1 MPASISGGRPV
12 RNAQLPD
19 VSGSKVDAGAIRDNR
34 IPSWAKVNGDIPDL
48 GAAGSY
54 FGAVRT
60 EVIRR
65 RIIRFG
71 WLVVPVVAVA
81 IALIGLAV
89 FAAATDRPTNQ
100 VLVMSIIS
108 VLAAVAVLVT
118 WLEARRFGRRLRIT
132 IEELSEAQAQVR
144 QLLDDLPDAVMGL
157 DGTGRI
163 ASANSKAAAL
173 TGRSV
178 DDLIGRAF
186 LEMVGEADRDS
197 MSDQWQRFNVG
208 DEVTSAS
215 GGGDGSA
222 AVFELVDKSGEPH
235 LVEASLHLA
244 QDGKEIVSHRAAGS
258 LVLLLRDVTDRKR
271 TTTAL
276 EQARRRFQQAFH
288 SAPTGMALVRLDDG
302 KIVDANQPLADMLDR
317 SLDSL
322 LGMAIRTLTHP
333 EDLAAAASQR
343 AQLELGISDTYAL
356 EQRYKRN
363 DGEYV
368 WARTRVS
375 ITEEDGVSLAITH
388 IEDITEQRHSKALLM
403 HAATHD
409 DLTDLPNRPAL
420 VKRLDTHLLLAQPGQ
435 VAVLFVDLD
444 NFKVVNDSLGHGLG
458 DQVLREVAKRF
469 RGVMR
474 GSDRLARF
482 GGDEFV
488 VFVDR
493 VSIGGE
499 DTPSGAFVDPAA
511 VAERLRRS
519 VMEPIVIEGHEMV
532 VTASIGIAINASPGL
547 TADDLMRD
555 ADAAM
560 YRAKAAGRDRIEA
573 FTAATRQAA
582 VSTLQLASEL
592 RRGIERHEI
601 VPYFQPIVDLESGEL
616 VSFEV
621 LARWL
626 HPERG
631 LLMPGEFLPTA
642 ESGRMIVDLG
652 AAILRD
658 SLAQLAHWRAR
669 GMRFANCRLSVNVA
683 TKQLVDD
690 DFVEIVRD
698 ALGST
703 GIAADSLWLE
713 ITETTL
719 MEDTV
724 DASSALRELRSLGL
738 HLSVDDFGTGYSSL
752 TYLKRFPVEAIKI
765 DRSFVAGLGLE
776 DDDTSIV
783 EAVVRL
789 GHSLGLLVVAEGVE
803 TPLQLNMLRDL
814 GCDTAQGY
822 LFGRPRPPSIIQSE
836 RV

>member
-1 MPASISGGRPV
+1 M
-12 RNAQLPD
+12 
-19 VSGSKVDAGAIRDNR
+19 
-34 IPSWAKVNGDIPDL
+34 DILDL
-48 GAAGSY
+48 GAVGSY
-54 FGAVRT
+54 FGVVRT
-60 EVIRR
+60 EAIRR
-65 RIIRFG
+65 RVNRFW
-71 WLVVPVVAVA
+71 WLVVPVTLVA
-81 IALIGLAV
+81 IALIGLSI
-89 FAAATDRPTNQ
+89 FSAATDRPTDT
-100 VLVMSIIS
+100 VLAVSIIS
-108 VLAAVAVLVT
+108 VLSVVAVLMT
-118 WLEARRFGRRLRIT
+118 WLEARRFGRRLHTT
-132 IEELSEAQAQVR
+132 IDELSETQTQVR
-144 QLLDDLPDAVMGL
+144 QLLDNLPDAVMGL
-157 DGTGRI
+157 DDTGRI
-163 ASANSKAAAL
+163 ASANRKAAAL

-186 LEMVGEADRDS
+186 MEMVGEDDRDS
-197 MSDQWQRFNVG
+197 MSEQWQRFNVG
-208 DEVTSAS
+208 DQVNSAS
-215 GGGDGSA
+215 DRRDGSVV
-222 AVFELVDKSGEPH
+222 VFELVDKSGDPH

-244 QDGKEIVSHRAAGS
+244 QDGREIVSQSGAGS
-258 LVLLLRDVTDRKR
+258 AVLLLRDITDRNR
-271 TTTAL
+271 TTAAL

-317 SLDSL
+317 PLDSL
-322 LGMAIRTLTHP
+322 LGVAIRTLTHP

-343 AQLELGISDTYAL
+343 AQIELGISDAYAL
-356 EQRYKRN
+356 EQRYKRK
-363 DGEYV
+363 DGGYV

-388 IEDITEQRHSKALLM
+388 IEDITEQRHSKVLLT

-409 DLTDLPNRPAL
+409 DLTDLPNRTAL
-420 VKRLDTHLLLAQPGQ
+420 VKRLDAHLLLAQPGQ
-435 VAVLFVDLD
+435 VAVLFIDLD
-444 NFKVVNDSLGHGLG
+444 NFKVINDSLGHGLG

-469 RGVMR
+469 RSVIR
-474 GSDRLARF
+474 DSDRLARF

-488 VFVDR
+488 VFVDC
-493 VSIGGE
+493 VSISGQ
-499 DTPSGAFVDPAA
+499 DTPSGAFVDSAA
-511 VAERLRRS
+511 VAERLRRA
-519 VMEPIVIEGHEMV
+519 VMEPIVIDGHEMV
-532 VTASIGIAINASPGL
+532 VTASIGVAVNAAPGL

-560 YRAKAAGRDRIEA
+560 YCAKAAGRDRVEA
-573 FTAATRQAA
+573 FTAATRQASISA
-582 VSTLQLASEL
+582 LQLASEL

-631 LLMPGEFLPTA
+631 LLMPGEFLPAA
-642 ESGRMIVDLG
+642 ESGGMIVDLG

-669 GMRFANCRLSVNVA
+669 GMRFANCGISVNVA
-683 TKQLVDD
+683 TQQLVDH
-690 DFVEIVRD
+690 DFVEIVID

-724 DASSALRELRSLGL
+724 AAGSALRELRSLGL

-765 DRSFVAGLGLE
+765 DRSFVSGLGLE
-776 DDDTSIV
+776 ADDTSIV

-789 GHSLGLLVVAEGVE
+789 GHSLGLSVVAEGVE
-803 TPLQLNMLRDL
+803 TPLQLNQLRDL
-814 GCDTAQGY
+814 GCDMAQGY
-822 LFGRPRPPSIIQSE
+822 LFGRPRPASIIESE

>member
-1 MPASISGGRPV
+1 M
-12 RNAQLPD
+12 Q
-19 VSGSKVDAGAIRDNR
+19 
-34 IPSWAKVNGDIPDL
+34 
-48 GAAGSY
+48 
-54 FGAVRT
+54 T
-60 EVIRR
+60 EPIRR
-65 RIIRFG
+65 SATRFWWLLVPIII
-71 WLVVPVVAVA
+71 VAL
-81 IALIGLAV
+81 ALIGLAA
-89 FAAATDRPTNQ
+89 FAAATDRSTNT
-100 VLVMSIIS
+100 VLVVSIVG
-108 VLAAVAVLVT
+108 VLAVIAVLVT
-118 WLEARRFGRRLRIT
+118 WLEARRFGRELRTT
-132 IEELSEAQAQVR
+132 IDELSKTQTQMR

-157 DGTGRI
+157 DDTGRI
-163 ASANSKAAAL
+163 VSANGKAAAL
-173 TGRSV
+173 TGRSI

-186 LEMVGEADRDS
+186 MEMIGEADRDS
-197 MSDQWQRFNVG
+197 MSAQWQRFNVG
-208 DEVTSAS
+208 HQVNSAN
-215 GGGDGSA
+215 GGRDGSVS
-222 AVFELVDKSGEPH
+222 VFELVDRSGEPH

-244 QDGKEIVSHRAAGS
+244 QDGSETVSDRAAGGV
-258 LVLLLRDVTDRKR
+258 VLLLRDVTDGKR
-271 TTTAL
+271 TTAAL
-276 EQARRRFQQAFH
+276 EQARRRFHQAFH
-288 SAPTGMALVRLDDG
+288 SAPTGLALVRLDDG

-317 SLDSL
+317 PLESL
-322 LGMAIRTLTHP
+322 LGAAIRTLTHP

-343 AQLELGISDTYAL
+343 AQLELGTSDTYTL
-356 EQRYKRN
+356 EQRYLRN
-363 DGEYV
+363 DGGYV
-368 WARTRVS
+368 WTRTRAS

-388 IEDITEQRHSKALLM
+388 IEDITEQRRSEALLT

-409 DLTDLPNRPAL
+409 DLTDLPNRTAL
-420 VKRLDTHLLLAQPGQ
+420 VARLDAHLRLAQPGQ
-435 VAVLFVDLD
+435 VAVLFIDLD
-444 NFKVVNDSLGHGLG
+444 NFKVVNDSLGHGSG
-458 DQVLREVAKRF
+458 DQLLREVARRF

-474 GSDRLARF
+474 GSERLARF

-519 VMEPIVIEGHEMV
+519 VMEPIVIAGQELV
-532 VTASIGIAINASPGL
+532 VTASIGFAVNAAPGL
-547 TADDLMRD
+547 TAEDLLRD

-560 YRAKAAGRDRIEA
+560 YRAKAAGRDRVEA
-573 FTAATRQAA
+573 FTAATRKASISA
-582 VSTLQLASEL
+582 LQLASEL

-601 VPYFQPIVDLESGEL
+601 VPYFQPIVHLESGEL

-642 ESGRMIVDLG
+642 ESSGMIVDLG
-652 AAILRD
+652 AAIMRD
-658 SLAQLAHWRAR
+658 SLAQLAHWRAK
-669 GMRFANCRLSVNVA
+669 GMRFANCGLSVNVA
-683 TKQLVDD
+683 TQQLAGQG
-690 DFVEIVRD
+690 FIEIVRD
-698 ALGST
+698 ALDST

-719 MEDTV
+719 MEDTFT
-724 DASSALRELRSLGL
+724 ASSVFRELRSLGL

-765 DRSFVAGLGLE
+765 DRSFVSGLGLE

-789 GHSLGLLVVAEGVE
+789 GHSLGLTVVAEGVE
-803 TPLQLNMLRDL
+803 TPLQLSGLRDL

-822 LFGRPRPPSIIQSE
+822 LFGRPRPASIVESE